1 MAAGSERKEPCSRLA
16 FAPAAELVFMAP
28 TPKSVVVGTCPP
40 ERAMNGERDG
50 GGGVTCPDGWLD
62 HHVDSS
68 VAVSRRRHCW
78 RGAVGFLGVIGPFG
92 FS

>member
-1 MAAGSERKEPCSRLA
+1 VQPPSLRAGRRARLYGANAEER
-16 FAPAAELVFMAP
+16 
-28 TPKSVVVGTCPP
+28 SVGNLSPP